1 MKGKFFGGVERKINC
16 VQSQSDGMYVFRF
29 LFFKLLQ
36 VEPVCVVLRYHKV
49 LHKCRSLEPGVEVQ
63 VRFFG
68 ETEDVLTST

>member
-1 MKGKFFGGVERKINC
+1 
-16 VQSQSDGMYVFRF
+16 MYVFRF

-49 LHKCRSLEPGVEVQ
+49 LQKCRSLEPGVEVR